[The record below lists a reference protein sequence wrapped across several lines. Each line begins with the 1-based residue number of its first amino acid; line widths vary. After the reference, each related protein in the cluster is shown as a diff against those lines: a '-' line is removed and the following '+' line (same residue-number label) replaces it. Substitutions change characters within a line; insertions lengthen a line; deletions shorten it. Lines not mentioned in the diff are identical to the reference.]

1 VCVCVCVCVCV
12 WFWFGWFETDGVTSS
27 QFKRDRTKQQLD
39 VAQASYTKAKA
50 DFDAF
55 LKAL

>member
-1 VCVCVCVCVCV
+1 MYAH
-12 WFWFGWFETDGVTSS
+12 GSTQQNFE
-27 QFKRDRTKQQLD
+27 QKQHQAD

-55 LKAL
+55 LKAI